1 MRYAGLDESSY
12 LEGTLGVA
20 PMNLLS
26 IALLA
31 VSIMPFNKLTE
42 IAMARLIR
50 IAYNSESVLGADR
63 CRDLGSFLLDWNK
76 SYIPAFTKRYI
87 KEPRNEYERT
97 HALAKPQ
104 KGTP

>member
-1 MRYAGLDESSY
+1 MS
-12 LEGTLGVA
+12 V
-20 PMNLLS
+20 LS